1 MTQTAQSVRAMCV
14 TAFIA
19 PQSLIALPVYSDGS
33 AVPEYQPPV
42 IAVGTYLS
50 NRAIVNISYFHNAEK
65 AMKYAFVLK
74 AENCPISKNAFA
86 LLQAEVKRAKAAAEK
101 EQEKKACEIIKES
114 PLPVAPCKILTE
126 QYEAMKAKHP
136 DAVLLFHCGD
146 FYECFGEDAVTCADI
161 LQITLTRR
169 MNGPEKKIELAGSH
183 ITPLTHISPSWSEQ
197 GRGSLFASSWRSRKP
212 RTPQP
217 RKPTKASKKPRR
229 IKPRTPLAKRGVPLQ
244 GNRVCLFSGY

>member
-1 MTQTAQSVRAMCV
+1 MTQTINTAESVRPMCV

-19 PQSLIALPVYSDGS
+19 PKSLISLPVYSDSS
-33 AVPEYQPPV
+33 AAEYQPPV

-86 LLQAEVKRAKAAAEK
+86 LLLAEVKRAKAAAEK

-114 PLPVAPCKILTE
+114 QLPIAPHKTLTE

-136 DAVLLFHCGD
+136 DAVLLFRCGD
-146 FYECFGEDAVTCADI
+146 FYECFGDDAVTCADI
-161 LQITLTRR
+161 LQITITRR
-169 MNGPEKKIELAGSH
+169 MNGPEKSIELAGFPH
-183 ITPLTHISPSWSEQ
+183 HALDTYLPKLVRAGKRVAICEQ
-197 GRGSLFASSWRSRKP
+197 LEEP
-212 RTPQP
+212 
-217 RKPTKASKKPRR
+217 KAKKATVKKAAKSSKK
-229 IKPRTPLAKRGVPLQ
+229 AKED
-244 GNRVCLFSGY
+244 

>member
-1 MTQTAQSVRAMCV
+1 MTQTAQTAQSVRAMCV

-19 PQSLIALPVYSDGS
+19 PQSLISLPVYSDGS
-33 AVPEYQPPV
+33 AAPEYQPPV

-74 AENCPISKNAFA
+74 AENCPISKNAFT
-86 LLQAEVKRAKAAAEK
+86 LLQAEVKRAKEAAEK

-136 DAVLLFHCGD
+136 DAVLLFRCGD

-169 MNGPEKKIELAGSH
+169 MNGPEKSIELAGFPH
-183 ITPLTHISPSWSEQ
+183 HALDTYLPKLVRAGKRVAICEQ
-197 GRGSLFASSWRSRKP
+197 LEEPKAKKAIVKKAAKS
-212 RTPQP
+212 
-217 RKPTKASKKPRR
+217 TKK
-229 IKPRTPLAKRGVPLQ
+229 AKED
-244 GNRVCLFSGY
+244 

>member
-1 MTQTAQSVRAMCV
+1 MTQTAQTAQAVHPICV

-19 PQSLIALPVYSDGS
+19 PQSIISLPVYSDGS
-33 AVPEYQPPV
+33 AAAEYQPPV

-50 NRAIVNISYFHNAEK
+50 NRAIVNISYFHNADK
-65 AMKYAFVLK
+65 AMKYAFMLK

-114 PLPVAPCKILTE
+114 PLPVAPCKMLTE

-136 DAVLLFHCGD
+136 DAVLLFRLGD

-161 LQITLTRR
+161 LQITLTRL
-169 MNGPEKKIELAGSH
+169 MNGGKGKSIELAGFPH
-183 ITPLTHISPSWSEQ
+183 HALDTYLPKLVRAGKRVAICEQ
-197 GRGSLFASSWRSRKP
+197 LEEP
-212 RTPQP
+212 
-217 RKPTKASKKPRR
+217 
-229 IKPRTPLAKRGVPLQ
+229 
-244 GNRVCLFSGY
+244 

>member
-1 MTQTAQSVRAMCV
+1 MTQTVNNSEIRPMCV

-19 PQSLIALPVYSDGS
+19 PQSLISLPLYSESEPS
-33 AVPEYQPPV
+33 AEYQPPV

-86 LLQAEVKRAKAAAEK
+86 LLQAEVKRAKEATKK
-101 EQEKKACEIIKES
+101 EEEKKAVEIIKEA
-114 PLPVAPCKILTE
+114 PLPIPQCSQLSK
-126 QYEAMKAKHP
+126 QYEEMKAKHP
-136 DAVLLFHCGD
+136 DAVLLFRCGD

-169 MNGPEKKIELAGSH
+169 MNGDEKSLELAGFPYH
-183 ITPLTHISPSWSEQ
+183 ALDTYLPKLVRAGKRVAICEQ
-197 GRGSLFASSWRSRKP
+197 LEEPKAK
-212 RTPQP
+212 
-217 RKPTKASKKPRR
+217 KATKKVKK
-229 IKPRTPLAKRGVPLQ
+229 AKAA
-244 GNRVCLFSGY
+244 